1 MLAYAD
7 KCKTLYSIWVI
18 NISRECRQLQNCI
31 PLKRVDFCGEKIL
44 MEEIILEHNGVKYSK
59 EDLIELIDKV
69 FEILGE
75 DI

>member
-1 MLAYAD
+1 
-7 KCKTLYSIWVI
+7 
-18 NISRECRQLQNCI
+18 
-31 PLKRVDFCGEKIL
+31 

>member
-1 MLAYAD
+1 
-7 KCKTLYSIWVI
+7 
-18 NISRECRQLQNCI
+18 
-31 PLKRVDFCGEKIL
+31 

-59 EDLIELIDKV
+59 EDLIKLIDKV

>member
-1 MLAYAD
+1 M
-7 KCKTLYSIWVI
+7 CS
-18 NISRECRQLQNCI
+18 NIPCYTKI
-31 PLKRVDFCGEKIL
+31 FCGEKIL

-59 EDLIELIDKV
+59 EDLIKLIDKV

>member
-1 MLAYAD
+1 
-7 KCKTLYSIWVI
+7 
-18 NISRECRQLQNCI
+18 
-31 PLKRVDFCGEKIL
+31 

-69 FEILGE
+69 FEIIGE